1 MEKVFL
7 TTYIL
12 KSDNSYSLILS
23 KFLEVVNKHSQL
35 KMKTLRDKHT
45 PSVAKTTENLFERYP
60 EKFLQAYLIN
70 TASILWG

>member
-7 TTYIL
+7 TTNIL

-23 KFLEVVNKHSQL
+23 KFLKVVNTHTQL
-35 KMKTLRDKHT
+35 KMKTLRDKYT
-45 PSVAKTTENLFERYP
+45 PCVAKTTENVFERYP